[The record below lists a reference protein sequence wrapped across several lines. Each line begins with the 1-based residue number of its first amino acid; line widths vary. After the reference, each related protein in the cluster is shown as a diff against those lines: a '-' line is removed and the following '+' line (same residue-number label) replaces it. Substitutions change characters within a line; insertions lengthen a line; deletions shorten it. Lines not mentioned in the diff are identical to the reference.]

1 MRQTQK
7 KIASPHRPAKSDRL
21 VSPDGTHNLEGRRD
35 ERRAT
40 DRTMGGEESGEKR
53 VSSKTLEPVDK
64 NAEPIRYS
72 RREVR
77 DDLQPAGSKPVIDT
91 AYTNTRYQD
100 LTANNISTKKNSYI
114 LNMESSSSK
123 VKTADKASITG
134 DAAKPGTGI
143 RYTVKVT
150 NTGNVTLRNIACD
163 DSMKGV
169 GRIALDRT
177 QLAPGKTATGTASHA
192 ITQSDID
199 SGIVTNTAS
208 SSADAPDA
216 SKAVSDKS
224 TVSTGI
230 ERTPRLT
237 LAKTTER
244 THIPADE
251 ARSGEKIPY
260 ELTVE
265 NTGNATVSDID
276 IADALADN
284 GTLRIEWGGKTN
296 YSLAPGETVKATAT
310 HTVTKADID
319 AGIVENIAKA
329 GGKAP
334 DGKPVESNSAKAA
347 TTIEKR
353 KPSMTIV
360 KTGTERVSGDD
371 VKPGTEIEFRFD
383 IENNGNATLKGIAID
398 DALDGIGDVELDK
411 TELAAGEKASG
422 TATYAIT
429 QDDIDAGVVK
439 NTAIAKAEDVD
450 GNPVESN
457 ESEHDVEI
465 EGTSSLAIEKT
476 VDREVLDGRKSELDG
491 TQLTYSFTVTN
502 TGTTTVSGISIDDAM
517 KGLGDIEYGDKKGA
531 EDAAANTDDDEKD
544 KGEGK
549 DKSDASDSSRSVE
562 KGDTDNK
569 NKTDDGSISLAPG
582 ESITAK
588 AAYRITDGDI
598 DAGEIRNTAKAVGK
612 APSGDGV
619 ESEPAEA
626 MTKIK
631 VEPEPVVDVT
641 SDLMQTGKAIAI
653 PSAAAIAGIGIA
665 MKVARRR
672 RRRE

>member
-1 MRQTQK
+1 MAGNATYTVTQEDVDAGK
-7 KIASPHRPAKSDRL
+7 VENTATVTGTDSH
-21 VSPDGTHNLEGRRD
+21 DG
-35 ERRAT
+35 
-40 DRTMGGEESGEKR
+40 S
-53 VSSKTLEPVDK
+53 
-64 NAEPIRYS
+64 
-72 RREVR
+72 
-77 DDLQPAGSKPVIDT
+77 
-91 AYTNTRYQD
+91 
-100 LTANNISTKKNSYI
+100 LTA
-114 LNMESSSSK
+114 SSSASTGIK
-123 VKTADKASITG
+123 RSASIKTVKTADKTSITG
-134 DAAKPGTGI
+134 DAARLGTEI

-150 NTGNVTLRNIACD
+150 NIGNVTLRNIACD
-163 DSMKGV
+163 DSMKGI

-177 QLAPGKTATGTASHA
+177 QLAPGETATGTASHA

-199 SGIVTNTAS
+199 SGVVTNTAS

-216 SKAVSDKS
+216 SKAVSGKS

-251 ARSGEKIPY
+251 ARFGEKVPY

-276 IADALADN
+276 ISDALADN
-284 GTLRIEWGGKTN
+284 GTLRIEWGSKTDH
-296 YSLAPGETVKATAT
+296 SLAHGETVKATAT
-310 HTVTKADID
+310 HTVTETDID
-319 AGIVENIAKA
+319 AGIVENTAKA

-334 DGKPVESNSAKAA
+334 DGKPVESNAAKAA

-353 KPSMTIV
+353 KPSVALI

-383 IENNGNATLKGIAID
+383 IENNGNATLKGIEID
-398 DALDGIGDVELDK
+398 DALDGIGDIEIDK

-422 TATYAIT
+422 TAKYAIT
-429 QDDIDAGVVK
+429 QADIDAGIVK
-439 NTAIAKAEDVD
+439 NTATAKAGDVD
-450 GNPVESN
+450 GNKVESN

-476 VDREVLDGRKSELDG
+476 VSREALDGRKSELDG

-517 KGLGDIEYGDKKGA
+517 KGLGDIEYGEKKGA
-531 EDAAANTDDDEKD
+531 KDDADTKGDDTDTKDDGEGKG

-549 DKSDASDSSRSVE
+549 GESKGKGDASDSSGSVE
-562 KGDTDNK
+562 KDDTDDK
-569 NKTDDGSISLAPG
+569 AAGDSISLAPG

-598 DAGEIRNTAKAVGK
+598 EAGEIRNTAKAVGK
-612 APSGDGV
+612 APGGDGV

-626 MTKIK
+626 VAKIK
-631 VEPEPVVDVT
+631 VEPDPVVDVT

-653 PSAAAIAGIGIA
+653 PSAAAIAGICIA
-665 MKVARRR
+665 MMAARRR
-672 RRRE
+672 KRMR